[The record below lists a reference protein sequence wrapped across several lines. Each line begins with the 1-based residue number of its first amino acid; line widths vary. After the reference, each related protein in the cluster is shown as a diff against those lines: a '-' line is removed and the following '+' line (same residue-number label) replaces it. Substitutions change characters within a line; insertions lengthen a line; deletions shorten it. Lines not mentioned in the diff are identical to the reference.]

1 MTKEFYQ
8 ILEINEN
15 ATAEEIKKAYRKL
28 ALKWHPDKWST
39 KSLEE
44 RAKANEEM
52 QKINKAYEVLGD
64 EEKKRR
70 YDAGETSFF
79 TAGDSE
85 SFEEY
90 VKRMNEQY
98 EAERENIEKKLEIL
112 KRIAKIL
119 FRSEIEGIIS
129 GEALLN
135 EVWEKHFND
144 MDSNLWAPYN
154 SWVEKVRNIEIGDDE
169 NDKEGIDK
177 RELNEFKEKM
187 IKAIKEKG
195 VQLKAEK
202 TAKANSDLE
211 RAKLKSI
218 EIIEKELKDKGLK
231 IEDLEEKYH
240 NYKEE
245 INSLT
250 KKFKIRSYE
259 NNIME
264 AIRQKSQGDK
274 FETKQGS
281 FDYQEKSE
289 QLDKEIES
297 SLPPS
302 SDKKIDKEMELIEQE
317 KTQSKKPKKD
327 KSTGSSEQGI
337 IKKKGGGKEQIQDFG
352 SAKTPGSKNQ
362 LNTNIIETVRQSSN
376 NWKIET
382 SQGQTWLI
390 HNSAQK
396 ADSEIGVL
404 MYNQKQFT
412 DAEWMKIK
420 QAVGINQHQSQQ
432 SAQVQQPRYKWSWE

>member
-1 MTKEFYQ
+1 
-8 ILEINEN
+8 
-15 ATAEEIKKAYRKL
+15 
-28 ALKWHPDKWST
+28 
-39 KSLEE
+39 
-44 RAKANEEM
+44 
-52 QKINKAYEVLGD
+52 
-64 EEKKRR
+64 
-70 YDAGETSFF
+70 
-79 TAGDSE
+79 
-85 SFEEY
+85 
-90 VKRMNEQY
+90 
-98 EAERENIEKKLEIL
+98 
-112 KRIAKIL
+112 
-119 FRSEIEGIIS
+119 
-129 GEALLN
+129 
-135 EVWEKHFND
+135 
-144 MDSNLWAPYN
+144 
-154 SWVEKVRNIEIGDDE
+154 VRNIEIGDDE

-250 KKFKIRSYE
+250 KKFKIRFYE
-259 NNIME
+259 DNIME

-302 SDKKIDKEMELIEQE
+302 SDKKIDKEMELIEQK
-317 KTQSKKPKKD
+317 KTKSKKQKKD
-327 KSTGSSEQGI
+327 KSTGGSEQGI
-337 IKKKGGGKEQIQDFG
+337 IKKKGDGKEQIQDFD
-352 SAKTPGSKNQ
+352 SAKTPGPKNQ

-396 ADSEIGVL
+396 VDSEIGVL
-404 MYNQKQFT
+404 IYNQKQFT
-412 DAEWMKIK
+412 DAE
-420 QAVGINQHQSQQ
+420 
-432 SAQVQQPRYKWSWE
+432 

>member
-1 MTKEFYQ
+1 
-8 ILEINEN
+8 
-15 ATAEEIKKAYRKL
+15 
-28 ALKWHPDKWST
+28 
-39 KSLEE
+39 
-44 RAKANEEM
+44 
-52 QKINKAYEVLGD
+52 
-64 EEKKRR
+64 
-70 YDAGETSFF
+70 
-79 TAGDSE
+79 
-85 SFEEY
+85 
-90 VKRMNEQY
+90 
-98 EAERENIEKKLEIL
+98 
-112 KRIAKIL
+112 
-119 FRSEIEGIIS
+119 
-129 GEALLN
+129 
-135 EVWEKHFND
+135 
-144 MDSNLWAPYN
+144 
-154 SWVEKVRNIEIGDDE
+154 
-169 NDKEGIDK
+169 
-177 RELNEFKEKM
+177 KEKM

-231 IEDLEEKYH
+231 IEDL
-240 NYKEE
+240 EE

-404 MYNQKQFT
+404 M
-412 DAEWMKIK
+412 
-420 QAVGINQHQSQQ
+420 
-432 SAQVQQPRYKWSWE
+432 